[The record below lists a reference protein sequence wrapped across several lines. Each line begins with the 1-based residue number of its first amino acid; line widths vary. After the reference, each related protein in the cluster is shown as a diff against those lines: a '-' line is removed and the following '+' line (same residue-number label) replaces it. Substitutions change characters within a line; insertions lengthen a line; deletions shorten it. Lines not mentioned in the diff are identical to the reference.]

1 MTSKRIRIVIWSLV
15 FSTVVFVI
23 GLVAWLLMESAF
35 DMSVTGGGPSFV
47 SLGWIAIGPAVSY
60 VLVPVAYYLVR
71 NRRETARYF
80 AIPAGLVVA
89 TFLAALVGSGFD
101 PTGTDVVALAIHS
114 VGLILGWVAYVWG
127 MDGARF
133 RIDMR
138 DLTSGGR

>member
-23 GLVAWLLMESAF
+23 GLVAWLLMESA
-35 DMSVTGGGPSFV
+35 VEAPGPGGGAPFI

-60 VLVPVAYYLVR
+60 VLVPVSYYLVR
-71 NRRETARYF
+71 NRREMARYF
-80 AIPAGLVVA
+80 AIPAGLVVV
-89 TFLAALVGSGFD
+89 TFLAALAGSGFD
-101 PTGTDVVALAIHS
+101 PTGTDVFALAIHS

-138 DLTSGGR
+138 DLTSGDR

>member
-23 GLVAWLLMESAF
+23 GLVAWLLMESA
-35 DMSVTGGGPSFV
+35 VEGGPGQGAPFIA
-47 SLGWIAIGPAVSY
+47 LGWIAIGPVVSY